1 MNKYLEILL
10 GLVLLLVPIY
20 TWIVDYAGFGTAT
33 LILLKGGL
41 VWIFIGAGLMF
52 LLIGLS
58 DLKD

>member
-10 GLVLLLVPIY
+10 GLILLLAPIY
-20 TWIVDYAGFGTAT
+20 TWIIDFAGFGTAALT
-33 LILLKGGL
+33 LLKGGL

-58 DLKD
+58 DLKE